1 MTKKVDIIYC
11 YKNKDVSRV
20 KKSLDSLSLQND
32 SAFNVIFIDY
42 GSDES
47 FAQEIKNLCQQ
58 YEFCAYYYVNSF
70 GQMWNRGDALNY
82 GFKFS
87 SAPYVFTSDID
98 MVYKNNFISYL
109 LSLSKDEM
117 MTHFFAV
124 GYLNQKQT
132 DDLNID
138 RLEKLNFTRSE
149 NYALGMMFSSRVVIE
164 QINGYNSFYAI
175 WGIEDNDI
183 KKRIEKAGFK
193 TEFINNEVLML
204 HQYHLPSDGVNLPS
218 GWKEYLK
225 DYNEHFFIEQPEFSG
240 LKELGWPR
248 KRASLD
254 IVKNGNLTVK
264 KLLGRRLHIRHC
276 ILNDIVNQKIDEPI
290 KYEIELSDYLYPNN
304 STAFKFMRFFNTLLS
319 SLNLPFKLE
328 SLFKEQYLNKKDVYD
343 EIYFLLKSL
352 ENSIADYYLNHFEN
366 KIILVIIKK

>member
-1 MTKKVDIIYC
+1 MTKKIDIIYC
-11 YKNKDVSRV
+11 FKNKDVSRV
-20 KKSLDSLSLQND
+20 KKSLDSLALQSD
-32 SAFNVIFIDY
+32 RAFNVIFIDY

-47 FAQEIKNLCQQ
+47 FALEIKNVCQQ
-58 YEFCAYYYVNSF
+58 YEFCTYYYVNSF

-82 GFKFS
+82 GFKLS

-98 MVYKNNFISYL
+98 MVYKKNFISYL
-109 LSLSKDEM
+109 LHLSKDEM

-132 DDLNID
+132 DGLNIN

-149 NYALGMMFSSRVVIE
+149 NYALGMMFSARVVIE

-193 TEFINNEVLML
+193 TGFISNEVLML
-204 HQYHLPSDGVNLPS
+204 HQYHLPSDGVSLPS
-218 GWKEYLK
+218 GWKQYLK
-225 DYNEHFFIEQPEFSG
+225 DYNEHFFIEQPEFNG
-240 LKELGWPR
+240 LKELDWPR

-254 IVKNGNLTVK
+254 MVKNGNLTVK
-264 KLLGRRLHIRHC
+264 KLFGRRLYIRHC

-328 SLFKEQYLNKKDVYD
+328 SLFKEQYLDKKDVYD

-352 ENSIADYYLNHFEN
+352 ENSIVDYYFNHFEN
-366 KIILVIIKK
+366 KIILVIVKK